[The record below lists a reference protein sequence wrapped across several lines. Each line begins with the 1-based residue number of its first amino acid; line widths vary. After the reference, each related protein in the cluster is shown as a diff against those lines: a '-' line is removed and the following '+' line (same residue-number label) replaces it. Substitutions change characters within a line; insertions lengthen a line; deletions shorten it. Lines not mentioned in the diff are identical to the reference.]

1 MERKFW
7 CVQLGK
13 TVLHYDTRYLNDL
26 HEILKSHGV
35 WMELGSKD
43 QKVDTKEETVE
54 HWGRSVGGWYG
65 LKNGFKGRFG
75 MYIQPLME
83 ALGLVLGSRA

>member
-1 MERKFW
+1 MRRMERKFW

-54 HWGRSVGGWYG
+54 H
-65 LKNGFKGRFG
+65 
-75 MYIQPLME
+75 
-83 ALGLVLGSRA
+83 